1 MCEIASSPGSSPGLK
16 ALLAMTKWYM
26 KNNIIV
32 CGALAYDCIMDFPG
46 KFSDHILPK
55 KTHILNLSFTVSG
68 VKESFGG
75 TGGNIAY
82 NLAMLN
88 EKPRLVAVAGKDFGK
103 YKEWLV
109 KNEIDISGV
118 KAVKEAMTA
127 KFYVITDKAD
137 NQIGGYYPGSLTPL
151 IHIYKGDKNTLAI
164 IAPDIVVRM
173 VKYAKIFRQMRV
185 SYIFDPGQQVAN
197 YNEKELRYSIKGAKM
212 LIGNDYEIQ
221 LILNKLKI
229 KQKQLEKLI
238 EILVITKGARGSEIY
253 NKDKKIIVSAA
264 KIKAVVDPT
273 GAGDAY
279 RAGFIKGLV
288 MGLELKKCA
297 RLASIVA
304 VYAVENQGTQN
315 HRFTWKEI
323 KKRYRENYK
332 IKNYAL

>member
-1 MCEIASSPGSSPGLK
+1 
-16 ALLAMTKWYM
+16 M

-82 NLAMLN
+82 NLAMLD

-103 YKEWLV
+103 YAGWLK
-109 KNEIDISGV
+109 KNKVDISGV
-118 KAVKEAMTA
+118 KVVKEAMMA

-137 NQIGGYYPGSLTPL
+137 NQIGGYYPGSLTPARLASEALRARPL

-173 VKYAKIFRQMRV
+173 VEYAKIFRRM
-185 SYIFDPGQQVAN
+185 SIPYIFDPGQQVAN

-238 EILVITKGARGSEIY
+238 EILVITKGAR
-253 NKDKKIIVSAA
+253 
-264 KIKAVVDPT
+264 
-273 GAGDAY
+273 
-279 RAGFIKGLV
+279 
-288 MGLELKKCA
+288 
-297 RLASIVA
+297 
-304 VYAVENQGTQN
+304 
-315 HRFTWKEI
+315 
-323 KKRYRENYK
+323 
-332 IKNYAL
+332 